1 MSTERNRFVRIWK
14 TGQGMSLPK
23 ETVIL
28 KRQTYPTQPS
38 DLASDWRLEDEEE
51 SRSTG
56 SDLGN

>member
-1 MSTERNRFVRIWK
+1 MPRPVRRLLQEF
-14 TGQGMSLPK
+14 GLRDDGAAK